1 MVETANIVETFNIVE
16 TLITLAAIL
25 AGLAFLLALLRFMK
39 GPSAFDRVI
48 AFDVLTIISITFI
61 VLSALIEDRG
71 IYLDVALVYALLSFL
86 GVIAIARFLE
96 GRF

>member
-1 MVETANIVETFNIVE
+1 MVN
-16 TLITLAAIL
+16 LMITLAAMIT
-25 AGLAFLLALLRFMK
+25 GIAFLLALGRFAL
-39 GPSAFDRVI
+39 GPKPIDRVV

-61 VLSALIEDRG
+61 VIAAVVEGRG

-86 GVIAIARFLE
+86 GVIAIARYLE